1 MKVSLT
7 LCVRECQWV
16 SDFRVLIM
24 FQWSRQSTVYTYFH
38 VLFMVSFFVPTTTGL
53 WGFKTRNM
61 LNLLEYNFKY
71 WSWILQH
78 SKTMLI
84 NYIFIDSTQLSA
96 WVSILYVN
104 KDCSNTS
111 VAIWM
116 LLFISFP
123 FSCFIRQARNL
134 LMEEQNMNIQSY
146 WRSLSLLWKNFKDAL
161 QPLEEF
167 IF

>member
-1 MKVSLT
+1 
-7 LCVRECQWV
+7 
-16 SDFRVLIM
+16 
-24 FQWSRQSTVYTYFH
+24 
-38 VLFMVSFFVPTTTGL
+38 
-53 WGFKTRNM
+53 
-61 LNLLEYNFKY
+61 
-71 WSWILQH
+71 
-78 SKTMLI
+78 MLI

-146 WRSLSLLWKNFKDAL
+146 WRRLSLLWKNFKDAL